1 MNIYS
6 VLDDSD
12 EENVAQKKPTTK
24 APAGDKKKGGA
35 VTAAPSTGK
44 GKAEPKSGKGE
55 NSAPSNTAPAAKG
68 KENSRSQKPPA
79 SAGEVDD
86 RDAVGAAKD
95 NNRGGK
101 PRGKEPHRRG
111 ERRANGEGD
120 DAGHRRPKRE
130 FDRRS
135 GTGRGREVAKG
146 GRGSFGAGNVNQDA
160 MDAEKHPGEAEV
172 LLEPKGEE
180 VAGATDDAAEEEAE
194 PAEPEP
200 VTYTLDE
207 FMEKRNEARK
217 EALRLLG
224 GGDKKTAR
232 SATADSD
239 FAGMKS
245 VEGGDIDNYMP
256 ARTLKSAEVARKD
269 QRSTSKA
276 KVLDVGFRFE
286 SNSFGDRDRER
297 GDRGGRGG
305 EGRGGGRG
313 ARGGEGRG
321 SGRGGDR
328 GSGRGAGRGAG
339 RGGGGAAAAAATAV
353 FNNAAD
359 FPSL

>member
-12 EENVAQKKPTTK
+12 EENVVQKKPTTK

-35 VTAAPSTGK
+35 VTAVPSTGK
-44 GKAEPKSGKGE
+44 GKVEAKSAKGE
-55 NSAPSNTAPAAKG
+55 NTAPSNTAPAGKG
-68 KENSRSQKPPA
+68 KENNRSQKPPA

-86 RDAVGAAKD
+86 RDVLGAGKD

-172 LLEPKGEE
+172 LLEPKGEKE
-180 VAGATDDAAEEEAE
+180 AGATDDAAEEEVE

-232 SATADSD
+232 STTADSD

-256 ARTLKSAEVARKD
+256 ARNLKSAEVARKD

-286 SNSFGDRDRER
+286 SNNFGDRER

-305 EGRGGGRG
+305 RGVEGRGGGRG
-313 ARGGEGRG
+313 RGGEGRG

-328 GSGRGAGRGAG
+328 GSGRGGGRGAG
-339 RGGGGAAAAAATAV
+339 RGSATAAANV